1 MWCWETAISG
11 AAGTSCSIKHRRQII
26 CSKIKA
32 TKPRHSNKFT
42 INFYHCEK
50 KFVRSSEIKKKKM
63 RRHHS
68 PGYVPTQYLHH
79 WRIYSY
85 ISILSHNQVSFLKVS
100 WAEFRCYIPHTLVYI
115 LQNCPFPH
123 QDLSILLIH
132 HTKESQPSHRLVGD
146 STVHLKQRSGI
157 LYSKN
162 QQESSGRESLKS
174 SVIVRSCSPADF

>member
-115 LQNCPFPH
+115 LQNCPFPTRIC
-123 QDLSILLIH
+123 QSCWYITQKSLNLPIGWLEIARFTWS
-132 HTKESQPSHRLVGD
+132 KGLV
-146 STVHLKQRSGI
+146 SYIARINRKV
-157 LYSKN
+157 
-162 QQESSGRESLKS
+162 QEGRVWRALW
-174 SVIVRSCSPADF
+174 